1 MNKEPITVHYESI
14 GSTSDKAKEIVLGSY
29 TTACDGTVYYGD
41 VLPVLV
47 TADEQTHGR
56 GRYGKIFYSPGGS
69 GIYMSYAYEHRYTEE
84 ELLGVTTRVAE
95 LILPVL
101 QAHTEKEL
109 HIKPVNDILTGTR
122 KIAGILTERV
132 DYPDNSGRYFII
144 IGIGINCDKTD
155 IPEYL
160 LDTEGNRLS
169 DIIGFLE
176 PDCDHKQLVEELL
189 EALTKLH

>member
-14 GSTSDKAKEIVLGSY
+14 GSTNDKAKEIVLGSY
-29 TTACDGTVYYGD
+29 TTACDGSVYYGD
-41 VLPVLV
+41 VLPILV
-47 TADEQTHGR
+47 TADAQTNGR
-56 GRYGKIFYSPGGS
+56 GRYGKVFYSPSGS
-69 GIYMSYAYEHRYTEE
+69 GIYMSYAYERRYSEE
-84 ELLGVTTRVAE
+84 ELLGVTTEVAE

-101 QAHTEKEL
+101 QSHTEDGL
-109 HIKPVNDILTGTR
+109 HIKPINDILKGD
-122 KIAGILTERV
+122 KKLAGILTERV

-144 IGIGINCDKTD
+144 VGIGINCEKID
-155 IPEYL
+155 IPEDL
-160 LDTEGNRLS
+160 LDTEGNRLA